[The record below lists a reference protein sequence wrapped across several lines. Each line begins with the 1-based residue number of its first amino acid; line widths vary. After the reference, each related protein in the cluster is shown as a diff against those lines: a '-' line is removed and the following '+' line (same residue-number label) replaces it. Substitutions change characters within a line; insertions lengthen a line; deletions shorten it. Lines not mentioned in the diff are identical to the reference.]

1 MPFDSDKQQD
11 WYFATDQDYLDD
23 EPSSSRKVK
32 EGGVGSG
39 PQDGAGTTPI
49 DSSDFYEAGMMQPGT
64 AGGHPLYKDV
74 SDVKA
79 TGHDKYLDMA
89 MADYLDPTY
98 ELTNQDYMDEFNK
111 GRMREAKDES
121 FVATEITRFGENNG
135 DSSDKFYDKIFEALE
150 KEELTCEDCG
160 KKLGTDEPMD
170 FAPSMSIRCPECQED
185 FSRHASY
192 NDETG
197 EWTYG

>member
-1 MPFDSDKQQD
+1 MPFDSKKQQE
-11 WYFATDQDYLDD
+11 WYYATDQDFFDD
-23 EPSSSRKVK
+23 EPASSRKVK
-32 EGGVGSG
+32 GN
-39 PQDGAGTTPI
+39 D
-49 DSSDFYEAGMMQPGT
+49 
-64 AGGHPLYKDV
+64 
-74 SDVKA
+74 
-79 TGHDKYLDMA
+79 
-89 MADYLDPTY
+89 
-98 ELTNQDYMDEFNK
+98 N
-111 GRMREAKDES
+111 
-121 FVATEITRFGENNG
+121 FVQNEIARFGENSG

-160 KKLGTDEPMD
+160 KKLGTNEPMD